1 MGYKNP
7 DALVTTDWFAA
18 NISASNLSIIDA
30 SFYLPAARRDPKKEF
45 YNCHIPGATFF
56 DINEIADTN
65 TDLPHMLPTA
75 DEFSKHAGSLGIS
88 NAHHVICYDSSGGP
102 MAAMRVWW
110 TFRVFGHDRVSVLSG
125 GLPKWQK
132 EGHPTSSTPRDITEQ
147 QFTAKHD
154 QNLVKTIEQILENI
168 ENQHFQM
175 VDARSEGRY
184 NGTEAEPRVGLR
196 QGHIPGAISLP
207 FERLL
212 DTENFM
218 TMRSA
223 DEITS
228 VILGSGINP
237 EKPLISSCGS
247 GVTAAPLVMALY
259 LIGHTQASI
268 YDGSWTEW
276 AARPDTPIVI

>member
-7 DALVTTDWFAA
+7 EALVTTDWFAA

-30 SFYLPAARRDPKKEF
+30 SFYLPAAHRDPKKEF

-88 NAHHVICYDSSGGP
+88 NDHHVICYDSSGGP

-147 QFTAKHD
+147 QFTAKYD
-154 QNLVKTIEQILENI
+154 QNLVKNIEQIFENI

-175 VDARSEGRY
+175 VDARSGGRY

-212 DTENFM
+212 DPENFM

-276 AARPDTPIVI
+276 AARPDTPIVV

>member
-30 SFYLPAARRDPKKEF
+30 SFYLPAAHRDPKKEF

-75 DEFSKHAGSLGIS
+75 DEFSKHAGSLGI
-88 NAHHVICYDSSGGP
+88 NNDHHVICYDSSGGP

-132 EGHPTSSTPRDITEQ
+132 EGHSTSSTARDITEQ
-147 QFTAKHD
+147 QF
-154 QNLVKTIEQILENI
+154 
-168 ENQHFQM
+168 
-175 VDARSEGRY
+175 
-184 NGTEAEPRVGLR
+184 
-196 QGHIPGAISLP
+196 
-207 FERLL
+207 
-212 DTENFM
+212 
-218 TMRSA
+218 
-223 DEITS
+223 
-228 VILGSGINP
+228 
-237 EKPLISSCGS
+237 
-247 GVTAAPLVMALY
+247 
-259 LIGHTQASI
+259 IG
-268 YDGSWTEW
+268 DGSAIKTGKIGGIYGVDVFVTSN
-276 AARPDTPIVI
+276 APTCTGTGGGRDTDRAGVLLHKDALVLAEQVGVRSQTQYKQEYLGDLFTADTIYGVKELRDNAGVAFIVPAS